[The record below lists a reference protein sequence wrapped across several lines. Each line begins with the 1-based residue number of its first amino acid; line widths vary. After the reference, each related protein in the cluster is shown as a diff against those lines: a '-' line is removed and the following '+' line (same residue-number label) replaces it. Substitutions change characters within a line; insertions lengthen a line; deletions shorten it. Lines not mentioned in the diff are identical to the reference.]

1 MYIKTRLA
9 ISLFSLLLAILY
21 RKYKENVSPLP
32 IPILDLDQ
40 YWGAGE
46 KPDDYSANKTIELVK
61 IIYHEDVSIFLKIFS
76 QIFNKTKKITVHR
89 RFKISTPSSSR
100 IPCSTRRSWF

>member
-32 IPILDLDQ
+32 IPVLDVEE
-40 YWGAGE
+40 YWGPGD
-46 KPDDYSANKTIELVK
+46 KLDYIENKKIELVK
-61 IIYHEDVSIFLKIFS
+61 IIYHEDVSIS
-76 QIFNKTKKITVHR
+76 
-89 RFKISTPSSSR
+89 
-100 IPCSTRRSWF
+100 